1 MSRFNVAS
9 VTQRGPSLLPY
20 LIDTLKGSC
29 HGDLLSLQ
37 YKTLPLAVFI
47 VFGIFATLAPE
58 PHKQQSLGMGMTR
71 KATGSEFVFSTSVR
85 FQRHLR

>member
-47 VFGIFATLAPE
+47 VFGIFATLARATQTAE
-58 PHKQQSLGMGMTR
+58 PGNGNDKKGDG
-71 KATGSEFVFSTSVR
+71 E
-85 FQRHLR
+85 